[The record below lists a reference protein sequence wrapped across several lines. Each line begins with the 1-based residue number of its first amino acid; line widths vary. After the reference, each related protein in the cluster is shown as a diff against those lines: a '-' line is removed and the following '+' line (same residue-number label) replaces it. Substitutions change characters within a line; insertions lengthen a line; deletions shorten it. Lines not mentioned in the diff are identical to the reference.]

1 MFSFVILLNQLRNIA
16 MKRII
21 TLFGAFA
28 LLTNLNSFSYAQ
40 ALEDFKPSSVNQL
53 GKAYPQVNSE
63 GRVRAQ
69 LYAPE
74 AKKVQLDIGGVK
86 YDMIKNEQGF
96 WTGESERQQEGF
108 HYYQLN
114 VDGHLFQIRVRNIF
128 MVRGVGGVELKFR
141 HMMRIFML

>member
-86 YDMIKNEQGF
+86 YDMIKRILDGRIRTSARGF
-96 WTGESERQQEGF
+96 SLLSVECGWGICSRSGYEIFLWCGALGEW
-108 HYYQLN
+108 N
-114 VDGHLFQIRVRNIF
+114 
-128 MVRGVGGVELKFR
+128 
-141 HMMRIFML
+141 

>member
-63 GRVRAQ
+63 EGTCPT
-69 LYAPE
+69 LC
-74 AKKVQLDIGGVK
+74 
-86 YDMIKNEQGF
+86 
-96 WTGESERQQEGF
+96 TGSQ
-108 HYYQLN
+108 
-114 VDGHLFQIRVRNIF
+114 
-128 MVRGVGGVELKFR
+128 KSTA
-141 HMMRIFML
+141 

>member
-53 GKAYPQVNSE
+53 GKA
-63 GRVRAQ
+63 
-69 LYAPE
+69 
-74 AKKVQLDIGGVK
+74 
-86 YDMIKNEQGF
+86 
-96 WTGESERQQEGF
+96 
-108 HYYQLN
+108 
-114 VDGHLFQIRVRNIF
+114 
-128 MVRGVGGVELKFR
+128 
-141 HMMRIFML
+141 

>member
-1 MFSFVILLNQLRNIA
+1 

-86 YDMIKNEQGF
+86 YDMIKMSKDFGRENQ
-96 WTGESERQQEGF
+96 
-108 HYYQLN
+108 N
-114 VDGHLFQIRVRNIF
+114 VSKRVFI
-128 MVRGVGGVELKFR
+128 
-141 HMMRIFML
+141 IIS

>member
-1 MFSFVILLNQLRNIA
+1 MEKKLAKDVFLCNIVKPA
-16 MKRII
+16 SQYSNEKDYHII
-21 TLFGAFA
+21 WRFA

-86 YDMIKNEQGF
+86 YDMIKMSKDFGRENQ
-96 WTGESERQQEGF
+96 
-108 HYYQLN
+108 N
-114 VDGHLFQIRVRNIF
+114 VSKRVFI
-128 MVRGVGGVELKFR
+128 
-141 HMMRIFML
+141 IIS

>member
-1 MFSFVILLNQLRNIA
+1 MA
-16 MKRII
+16 MKKII

-28 LLTNLNSFSYAQ
+28 LLTNLNSLSYAQ
-40 ALEDFKPSSVNQL
+40 VLEDFRPSSVNQL

-114 VDGHLFQIRVRNIF
+114 VDGVTVPDPGTKYFYW
-128 MVRGVGGVELKFR
+128 
-141 HMMRIFML
+141 